1 MELCFGD
8 GTKPV
13 SSTSTLSGW
22 AAPDPVMPAQAAVAV
37 TLPCKR
43 SLTTKPSRQQIMQD
57 RLCSMGCQ
65 PDKLRYCGSG
75 KPQCKGFRGPWPG
88 VQVSSDFLTALGN
101 LHAGWRS
108 SAQSGSQVSVAL
120 RPLSWTP
127 GLQQLPRLVVEVV
140 VQAPRP
146 EAVGEIVPPEPIPAA
161 RYCEHSVH
169 VQGTCQVLQLEDP
182 APDAHVHAGRVPVWP
197 RRCILEQLQAGC
209 IP

>member
-1 MELCFGD
+1 M
-8 GTKPV
+8 
-13 SSTSTLSGW
+13 
-22 AAPDPVMPAQAAVAV
+22 
-37 TLPCKR
+37 
-43 SLTTKPSRQQIMQD
+43 
-57 RLCSMGCQ
+57 
-65 PDKLRYCGSG
+65 
-75 KPQCKGFRGPWPG
+75 
-88 VQVSSDFLTALGN
+88 SSDFLTALGN

-169 VQGTCQVLQLEDP
+169 VPGTCQVLQLEDRA

-197 RRCILEQLQAGC
+197 RRCILQQLQAGG
-209 IP
+209 IPKASAEVHVPIRTPHGLMNPRSATYPTTLSSTPEVPPVRVGRGACNLCTPVKPSGFRGCHIAT